1 MNSKIKRGFLA
12 LLTASSLVGS
22 LLLAVPAQAAK
33 GDNCQVNTPAN
44 KAQCDLITVA
54 LVNKVL
60 TLDPANPGRVTNQNY
75 VTRLLVQGMLFRY
88 DAKNVAQP
96 DLVDTYSTSADGL
109 TWTFNLKKGL
119 KYSDGVTPVQA
130 DDAVF
135 SWEYNLT
142 PAPPGF
148 QGLTKVEAKNASTI
162 VVTLTKPFSDFP
174 RAIAGIYW
182 TINPRSAAEG
192 KPAYWTNPLS
202 AGPFRIKSWVQG
214 ADEFLI
220 EANPS
225 YWAKGA
231 VKQVRFLA
239 VPDPVTRVLAVKQGT
254 VDYAFDL
261 PASIG
266 RNQLKDPKLFR
277 AQPFQLA
284 GNFTLDF
291 NLRNTAEKPWAN
303 ASVRQALSYA
313 LDRQQVSDL
322 AFNGE
327 VIPACAL
334 TYTTHPLYSCVKP
347 GGVKQD
353 LVTAK
358 AMLAKTAWPNGFP
371 IRLSVFNRPGWADAA
386 AVIASQWAKIGVIAT
401 VAAEPDAVGLA
412 AQVNGNFDV
421 QFSGY
426 GSTWL
431 SGGLATYMGAV
442 GAWTV
447 WSGSKAN
454 DNLVTAYDA
463 APNVAGQKA
472 VLKQIEDLI
481 WIESAHIPVGQRSGW
496 GASRLPLGVFQN
508 SISSDLY
515 VVKQNPSLDGTVDKI
530 IMTKTI
536 TCTKG
541 KLTKKIT
548 AVTPKCPAG
557 YKKK

>member
-1 MNSKIKRGFLA
+1 MNSKIKRGIKRGFLS
-12 LLTASSLVGS
+12 LLTASALVGS
-22 LLLAVPAQAAK
+22 LLVAAPAYAAK

-60 TLDPANPGRVTNQNY
+60 TLDPANPGRTTNQNY
-75 VTRLLVQGMLFRY
+75 VTRLLVQGQLFRY
-88 DAKNVAQP
+88 DAKGVAQP

-148 QGLTKVEAKNASTI
+148 QGVAKVAAKDATTI
-162 VVTLTKPFSDFP
+162 VVTLSKPFSDFP

-214 ADEFLI
+214 ADEFLV

-225 YWAKGA
+225 YWAKLA

-239 VPDPVTRVLAVKQGT
+239 VPDPVTRVLAIKQGT
-254 VDYAFDL
+254 IDYAFDL
-261 PASIG
+261 PATIG
-266 RNQLKDPKLFR
+266 RNQLKDEKIFR
-277 AQPFQLA
+277 GQPFQLQ

-291 NLRNTAEKPWAN
+291 NLRNTADKPWAN

-313 LDRQQVSDL
+313 LDREQMSDL
-322 AFNGE
+322 AFNGD
-327 VIPACAL
+327 VLPACAL
-334 TYTTHPLYSCVKP
+334 TYVTHPLYSCVKP

-353 LVTAK
+353 LAAAK
-358 AMLAKTAWPNGFP
+358 ALLAKTPWPNGFP
-371 IRLSVFNRPGWADAA
+371 ILLSVFNRPGWADAA
-386 AVIASQWAKIGVIAT
+386 AVIASQWAKIGVITT
-401 VAAEPDAVGLA
+401 VAAEPDAVGIA
-412 AQVNGNFDV
+412 RQVNGTFDV

-431 SGGLATYMGAV
+431 SGGLGTYMGAA

-454 DNLVTAYDA
+454 DALVTAYDA

-481 WIESAHIPVGQRSGW
+481 WNESAHIPVGQRSGW
-496 GASRLPLGVFQN
+496 GASRLPVGVFQN
-508 SISSDLY
+508 AVATDLY
-515 VVKQNPSLDGTVDKI
+515 VVKQNPSLDGTVEK
-530 IMTKTI
+530 KE
-536 TCTKG
+536 K
-541 KLTKKIT
+541 KKKKKKTKK
-548 AVTPKCPAG
+548 K
-557 YKKK
+557 